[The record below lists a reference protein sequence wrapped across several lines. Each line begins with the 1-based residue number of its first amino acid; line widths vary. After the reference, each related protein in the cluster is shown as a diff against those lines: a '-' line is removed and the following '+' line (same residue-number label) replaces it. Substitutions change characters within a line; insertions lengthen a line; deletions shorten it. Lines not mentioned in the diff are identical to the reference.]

1 MKKLSFFHTPFET
14 HAYICYIGLERRCVM
29 ENRNALESKYQR
41 ILNELGEQATF
52 YIEDIQRI
60 FPDMKKSTLYWNM
73 SKLVDGGYLKRVR
86 NGVYSFNEWKG
97 KKNVSLSQTAEKIRD
112 ILDETGFD
120 YYISGLDILQKY
132 MLHIP
137 EQYPIV
143 ICIQKESKNELTD
156 ILTNHFYEVV
166 EPRRL
171 KEKYEAIQ
179 YNGKNNDIIIIYL
192 TENFEDSED
201 GLATIEKAF
210 VDLYYAVTRNGYPL
224 ALQELVRIY
233 ENLVRLGNIDRK
245 RMIAVAAKR
254 GIQCDLRFIAEA
266 KFVTGSARKFVE
278 ILERDE

>member
-1 MKKLSFFHTPFET
+1 
-14 HAYICYIGLERRCVM
+14 M

-224 ALQELVRIY
+224 ALQEFLTQISFLALCAFV
-233 ENLVRLGNIDRK
+233 NRLGLQ
-245 RMIAVAAKR
+245 ASSGYGVACKIVNFAILIPTTVWSKYY
-254 GIQCDLRFIAEA
+254 
-266 KFVTGSARKFVE
+266 GSMTKSNC
-278 ILERDE
+278 

>member
-1 MKKLSFFHTPFET
+1 M
-14 HAYICYIGLERRCVM
+14 Y
-29 ENRNALESKYQR
+29 
-41 ILNELGEQATF
+41 
-52 YIEDIQRI
+52 
-60 FPDMKKSTLYWNM
+60 
-73 SKLVDGGYLKRVR
+73 
-86 NGVYSFNEWKG
+86 
-97 KKNVSLSQTAEKIRD
+97 
-112 ILDETGFD
+112 ETGFD

-192 TENFEDSED
+192 TENFEDRED

>member
-1 MKKLSFFHTPFET
+1 M
-14 HAYICYIGLERRCVM
+14 ER
-29 ENRNALESKYQR
+29 
-41 ILNELGEQATF
+41 
-52 YIEDIQRI
+52 
-60 FPDMKKSTLYWNM
+60 
-73 SKLVDGGYLKRVR
+73 
-86 NGVYSFNEWKG
+86 
-97 KKNVSLSQTAEKIRD
+97 KKNVSLSQTAEKLRD

-224 ALQELVRIY
+224 AFQELVRIY
-233 ENLVRLGNIDRK
+233 ENLVRLGNIDKK
-245 RMIAVAAKR
+245 RMVAVAAIATILAQGLAQTFLVRIPMSYFMSIQPDASLTKIGLAAPTATVF
-254 GIQCDLRFIAEA
+254 GIILCSIY
-266 KFVTGSARKFVE
+266 FVVLGRKE
-278 ILERDE
+278 KI